1 MKKTVETAYSMFP
14 PLPDEKFEVIY
25 ADPPWDYKGQLQ
37 HNGAGGIDS
46 GGALKHYSTVTLD
59 DLMNLNIKKIT
70 ASKAVLFMW
79 SSSPHLDQAIEL
91 GKAWGFSWATVA
103 FVWNKMKTNPG
114 FYTLSQCEL
123 CLVFRHGKIPTPRGA
138 RNIRQYVEEARGRH
152 SQKPHEVRKRISEM
166 FPTQRKIELFAR
178 EARDGWSVWGN
189 ESPVTP
195 PPLTPAPNSAKPV
208 SDGHYPWQYFMPP
221 I

>member
-1 MKKTVETAYSMFP
+1 MKKTNEATNSLFP
-14 PLPDEKFEVIY
+14 PLPNEKFEVIY

-46 GGALKHYSTVTLD
+46 GGAQKHYSTVTLD
-59 DLMNLNIKKIT
+59 DLTNLEIRNIT
-70 ASKAVLFMW
+70 ANKALLFMW

-114 FYTLSQCEL
+114 FYTMSQCEL

-138 RNIRQYVEEARGRH
+138 RNIRQYVEEIRGRH
-152 SQKPHEVRKRISEM
+152 SQKPNEVRNRITEM

-178 EARDGWSVWGN
+178 EAHEGWSVWGN
-189 ESPVTP
+189 ESPETA
-195 PPLTPAPNSAKPV
+195 PPLNPKPSQAKPV